1 MAELSGWYFSN
12 DPNLSGAT
20 SALTHQINWYN
31 TNTLANGYKMTNI
44 IGRKLYYNLS
54 AIKDEL
60 YKVAIDQNY
69 SNNSGGSGYLNDIL
83 DVAR

>member
-1 MAELSGWYFSN
+1 
-12 DPNLSGAT
+12 
-20 SALTHQINWYN
+20 
-31 TNTLANGYKMTNI
+31 MTNI